1 SAWTCPSSSP
11 DRDQYHDRAITNEEK
26 SDLTTTENPT
36 NQSMGVGDLREA
48 VRYTP
53 FDHRSRILALADYR
67 SVSVRSSRETL
78 SPWASSTIAR
88 SKPVICWP

>member
-1 SAWTCPSSSP
+1 MLFHPKFSGIEGP
-11 DRDQYHDRAITNEEK
+11 
-26 SDLTTTENPT
+26 ENPT

-53 FDHRSRILALADYR
+53 FDNRSRILTLADYR

-78 SPWASSTIAR
+78 SP
-88 SKPVICWP
+88 